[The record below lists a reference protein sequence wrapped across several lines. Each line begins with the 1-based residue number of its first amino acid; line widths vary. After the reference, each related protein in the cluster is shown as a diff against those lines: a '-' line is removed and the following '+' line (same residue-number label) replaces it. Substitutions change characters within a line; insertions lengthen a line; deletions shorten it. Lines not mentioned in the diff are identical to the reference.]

1 MKTILLTG
9 TRAPA
14 TLDLARRLSGEG
26 LRVIGTD
33 PLRFPLGRFS
43 RAYAAHHRVPAPN
56 EDAAAF
62 VDAILTI
69 IEKERVDLLW
79 PTCEEIFHLAAA
91 HDRLAG
97 ATRLLFEPLAAL
109 RPLHDKL
116 AFARIAGDFAPAS
129 WPAAVAPRD
138 RRLVWKPCYSRFA
151 ARVRFEAP
159 PPDPSGWMAQ
169 EFVEGEEFS
178 TWSLCLDGEVRLTTS
193 YRSVARAGRGAGCAF
208 VPHRDAEAE
217 SFIARIAAGRSFTGS
232 LAFDWIRSHEG
243 RLHVIE
249 CNPRLTSGLHLLDP
263 AVSIR
268 SLFDHAIPD
277 PPLRP
282 VQLLGPTFC
291 SDLRVAGTSPDLIV
305 SKDDPLP
312 ALGQAIAFAE
322 LAFVALHH
330 RLPLVAAATRDI
342 EWNGP

>member
-14 TLDLARRLSGEG
+14 TLDLARRLAGEG
-26 LRVIGTD
+26 LRVVGAD

-43 RAYAAHHRVPAPN
+43 RACAAHHRVPPPN
-56 EDAAAF
+56 GVGAGF
-62 VDAILTI
+62 VDAILAI
-69 IEKERVDLLW
+69 VEKERVDLLW

-97 ATRLLFEPLAAL
+97 ATRMLFEPLATL

-116 AFARIAGDFAPAS
+116 AFARIAGDLAPAS
-129 WPAAVAPRD
+129 WPAAAAPRD
-138 RRLVWKPCYSRFA
+138 RRLVWKPCFSRFA

-159 PPDPSGWMAQ
+159 PPDPRGWMAQ

-178 TWSLCLDGEVRLTTS
+178 TWSLCLDGEVRVTS
-193 YRSVARAGRGAGCAF
+193 VYRSVARAGRGAGCAF

-217 SFIARIAAGRSFTGS
+217 SFIARIAAERSFTGS
-232 LAFDWIRSHEG
+232 LAFDWIRSPGG

-263 AVSIR
+263 SVSIR
-268 SLFDHAIPD
+268 GLFDHAIPD

-291 SDLRVAGTSPDLIV
+291 SDLRVAGTSPDRIV
-305 SKDDPLP
+305 SKQDPLP
-312 ALGQAIAFAE
+312 AVGQGLAFAE
-322 LAFVALHH
+322 LAFLSLRH